1 MGHLELHG
9 VSKSF
14 GGVRALADLSLDVA
28 AGELV
33 SLLGPSGCGKT
44 TALRIVG
51 GFEFADT
58 GRVMI
63 GGHEVTDLPP
73 TRRDI
78 GMVFQAYS
86 LFPNMT
92 AAQNVEFGMRLR
104 RQPTTRRR
112 DQTAELLA
120 LVGLSAHADKYPHQL
135 SGGQQQRVALARALA
150 IRPKML
156 LLDEPLS
163 ALDAKVRVGLREEIR
178 RIQQELGITTLFVT
192 HDQEEALAISDRVGV
207 MSEGRLEQ
215 LDVPA
220 KVYREPATPFV
231 AQFVG
236 VANTLRCRI
245 DGGAAV
251 MRDYRLPLDE
261 SVAGQDGSEARL
273 VVRPEE
279 IRLAAA
285 DADHPGGGLRGT
297 VLTQSFLGPV
307 TRVTVRLSGEE
318 AESLHVDLPSYEASA
333 YPVGGEVTVLL
344 EPRRP
349 MLVPVG

>member
-120 LVGLSAHADKYPHQL
+120 LVGLSPHADKYPHQL

-307 TRVTVRLSGEE
+307 TRVTVRLPGED